1 MSRLLFAAARGARI
15 LNNKGKPVKYVWV
28 WPEIAIPDFG
38 VHIHPDDA
46 HLEYGLISTA
56 LRKTSQEDINYLQDS
71 TGVYEQ
77 AAIQDYETNNELGFC
92 WDYAAN
98 TTSMHKS
105 LFLLILA
112 ECLADE
118 GL

>member
-46 HLEYGLISTA
+46 HLQYGPISTA
-56 LRKTSQEDINYLQDS
+56 LRKLAEEPPRTTEAIRPVERHYLN
-71 TGVYEQ
+71 VY
-77 AAIQDYETNNELGFC
+77 T
-92 WDYAAN
+92 YADALYRW
-98 TTSMHKS
+98 TDDLHRS
-105 LFLLILA
+105 LMLLFVA